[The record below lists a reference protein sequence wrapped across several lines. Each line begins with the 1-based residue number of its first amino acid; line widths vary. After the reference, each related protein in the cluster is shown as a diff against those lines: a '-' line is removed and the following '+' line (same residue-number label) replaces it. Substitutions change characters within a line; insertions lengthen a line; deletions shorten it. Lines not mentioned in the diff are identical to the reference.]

1 MVENVIITSFRL
13 SAVGWFT
20 GVLSEIHK
28 AITGLPIRWGYEI
41 SKFECTRA
49 RRPLPMGWNTTW
61 DANPLTLAER
71 GFDKVICIVR
81 NKLDIFEACC
91 QYDHQK
97 TLGDVLSNAVSSK
110 NYGYVESIIG
120 MYDRLY
126 TTKYINEKLMYVFID
141 ELNRNTVKGF
151 KEICAFLEFDM
162 NKFPVIIPIKVEK
175 DWEVY
180 GGYNKGLKLDSQ
192 LQKMKDVKGF
202 NKRFENHVKAQNEI
216 FENETKRLKIMEKA
230 LDEFK
235 NVKR

>member
-1 MVENVIITSFRL
+1 MVGKNVIVTSFRL

-28 AITGLPIRWGYEI
+28 AIYGLPIRWGYEI

-81 NKLDIFEACC
+81 DKLKIFEACC
-91 QYDHQK
+91 WYDKQK
-97 TLGDVLSNAVSSK
+97 NLSTVLSEAVATK
-110 NYGYVESIIG
+110 DYGYVESIIG

-126 TTKYINEKLMYVFID
+126 TTRYVNEKLLYVHIGQ
-141 ELNRNTVKGF
+141 LNANTVKGF
-151 KEICAFLEFDM
+151 KEICEFLEFDM
-162 NKFPVIIPIKVEK
+162 KKFPVVIPIKVEK

-192 LQKMKDVKGF
+192 LQKMADAKLVDKYF
-202 NKRFENHVKAQNEI
+202 ETENTRLETETNK
-216 FENETKRLKIMEKA
+216 LKIMEKA
-230 LDEFK
+230 FDERRNNAK
-235 NVKR
+235 